1 MILMVFSNCN
11 NSNDSKMVSECRAE
25 NGAVAVE
32 LWSGWDAGNDCSWAV
47 KRSDDVLCRLH
58 LLNQWLKEKEAGVKR
73 RERNMPSM
81 HKDFLLIRL
90 FFSVLIQYKLK
101 ASQKILQ
108 KTKRLKEAYWGVR
121 EGPRAGPAAWD
132 RGGAALSE
140 SQCRILSLVLPRSWG
155 AAQWVGSSLLCG
167 ESLSQL
173 SAVEYRP
180 GAEKP
185 FLI

>member
-11 NSNDSKMVSECRAE
+11 NSNSPKMVSERRAE

-90 FFSVLIQYKLK
+90 FFFLFWFNTNSRPPGRFCRK
-101 ASQKILQ
+101 QKDW
-108 KTKRLKEAYWGVR
+108 KRPIEEWG
-121 EGPRAGPAAWD
+121 RA
-132 RGGAALSE
+132 RGQGQLRGIGE
-140 SQCRILSLVLPRSWG
+140 VQLSLSHSAGSWVWFSHVPEELPN
-155 AAQWVGSSLLCG
+155 
-167 ESLSQL
+167 E
-173 SAVEYRP
+173 
-180 GAEKP
+180 
-185 FLI
+185 

>member
-1 MILMVFSNCN
+1 MLAMT
-11 NSNDSKMVSECRAE
+11 A
-25 NGAVAVE
+25 AE
-32 LWSGWDAGNDCSWAV
+32 LWRGAMMFFADSTCWINGLRKKKLVWRGGRETCH
-47 KRSDDVLCRLH
+47 LCTKIFYSL
-58 LLNQWLKEKEAGVKR
+58 
-73 RERNMPSM
+73 
-81 HKDFLLIRL
+81 DF
-90 FFSVLIQYKLK
+90 FFSVLIKYKLK

>member
-1 MILMVFSNCN
+1 M
-11 NSNDSKMVSECRAE
+11 
-25 NGAVAVE
+25 
-32 LWSGWDAGNDCSWAV
+32 

-108 KTKRLKEAYWGVR
+108 KTKRLKEAY
-121 EGPRAGPAAWD
+121 
-132 RGGAALSE
+132 
-140 SQCRILSLVLPRSWG
+140 
-155 AAQWVGSSLLCG
+155 
-167 ESLSQL
+167 
-173 SAVEYRP
+173 
-180 GAEKP
+180 
-185 FLI
+185 